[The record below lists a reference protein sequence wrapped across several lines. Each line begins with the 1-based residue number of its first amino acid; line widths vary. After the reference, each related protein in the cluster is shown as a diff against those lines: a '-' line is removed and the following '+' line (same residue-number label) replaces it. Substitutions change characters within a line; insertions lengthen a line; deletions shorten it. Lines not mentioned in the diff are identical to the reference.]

1 MKRFIS
7 LFALAL
13 AMFASPAAFSE
24 IFVYRSTMSGPAE
37 APPNAS
43 PGYGVAS
50 IVIDDVALTMSMTVP
65 FFDLLGTTTAAHI
78 HCCTTEPLLGTAGV
92 ATPVPTFPDFPNGV
106 TTGLYER
113 TFSLADPA
121 FYNPAFLTAN
131 GGTAD
136 SARAA
141 LLAGIAANQSY
152 LNIHTTLYPAGE
164 IRGFLVAAPIPEPSG
179 WAMLAL
185 GVTALGVWGRRRRG
199 GSAA

>member
-1 MKRFIS
+1 
-7 LFALAL
+7 
-13 AMFASPAAFSE
+13 
-24 IFVYRSTMSGPAE
+24 MSGPAE

-78 HCCTTEPLLGTAGV
+78 HCCTAEALLGTAGV

-106 TTGLYER
+106 GTGLYER

-121 FYNPAFLTAN
+121 FYNPAFLSAN

-185 GVTALGVWGRRRRG
+185 GVTALGAWGRRRRG
-199 GSAA
+199 GGAA